1 MTNSESD
8 GERKPLNCTAL
19 RAGALACVGTSTDIY
34 SPQEDSHSSEIPK
47 ENKDSQKR
55 AAKSAAVEA
64 DSGPAAPL
72 PAAPDST
79 PDLPPDVAD
88 LARRLAAL
96 PEAVRASLLAAIKAA
111 VPTKAAGPHE

>member
-1 MTNSESD
+1 L
-8 GERKPLNCTAL
+8 RK
-19 RAGALACVGTSTDIY
+19 
-34 SPQEDSHSSEIPK
+34 SPQEDSHFSGIPK
-47 ENKDSQKR
+47 ENHDFSKR

-96 PEAVRASLLAAIKAA
+96 PEAVRASLLAAVKAA
-111 VPTKAAGPHE
+111 DLAKVAGGHRPRRPR

>member
-1 MTNSESD
+1 L
-8 GERKPLNCTAL
+8 RK
-19 RAGALACVGTSTDIY
+19 
-34 SPQEDSHSSEIPK
+34 SPQEDSHFSGIPK
-47 ENKDSQKR
+47 ENHDFSKR

-96 PEAVRASLLAAIKAA
+96 PASFREALAA
-111 VPTKAAGPHE
+111 VLDGRAGNVIE